1 LGISPWPDNNLRVN
15 VQMGD
20 EREVVSG
27 DWIDK
32 VVVNNINSVG
42 DWEGDSTALPDFFY
56 KTKG

>member
-1 LGISPWPDNNLRVN
+1 
-15 VQMGD
+15 MGD
-20 EREVVSG
+20 EREVVNG